1 MSRKGPQR
9 YPTEV
14 IQGAIAR
21 LEKGARLADIARELN
36 VPKNTVKYWLDHANK
51 HLPDTANARPVEA
64 RIHARLTRETWDI
77 IFAAL
82 KALRGKLADASVR
95 DLVAVVS
102 ELFDRQAQFGALAG
116 KTQVPEK
123 VIEKSEELRITVQKV
138 LQRRDAGGAET
149 RQGGPAP
156 ERVDD
161 AAAAERIVDAEVESP
176 EANGAT

>member
-51 HLPDTANARPVEA
+51 HLPETSNARPVEA

-116 KTQVPEK
+116 KTQAPEK
-123 VIEKSEELRITVQKV
+123 VFEKTEELRITVQKV
-138 LQRRDAGGAET
+138 LQERAAKDAGT

-156 ERVDD
+156 ERAEEPAV
-161 AAAAERIVDAEVESP
+161 AERIIDAEAVGP